1 MEKSAIILFMS
12 NILKFFVKRV
22 SILYAV
28 LIVVCFLINSQRIH
42 MMISLTLGVIFS
54 LLRFGILEAV
64 LRYLG
69 ASGKKNLA
77 MLVNLMI
84 YLFSL
89 VIVGVMVVVSMRFGI
104 YTFLAT
110 LIGSLSTVIII
121 MINAITEALG
131 ITRNQFGQK
140 VK

>member
-1 MEKSAIILFMS
+1 MS

-28 LIVVCFLINSQRIH
+28 LIVVCFLNKSQRIS
-42 MMISLTLGVIFS
+42 MMVALTLGVIFS
-54 LLRFGILEAV
+54 LLRFGLLEAI
-64 LRYLG
+64 LKYLSV
-69 ASGKKNLA
+69 SGKKSLA
-77 MLVNLMI
+77 ILVNLML
-84 YLFSL
+84 YLLSL
-89 VIVGVMVVVSMRFGI
+89 VIIGVMVVVSMRFGI

-110 LIGSLSTVIII
+110 LIGSLSTVIVI

>member
-22 SILYAV
+22 SVLYAV
-28 LIVVCFLINSQRIH
+28 LIVVCFLIKSQRIH
-42 MMISLTLGVIFS
+42 MMIFLTLGVIFS

-69 ASGKKNLA
+69 ASGKKSLA
-77 MLVNLMI
+77 ILVNLMI